1 MGPVVG
7 LDQALKEAP
16 VLSIIIR
23 GMVGFVFVV
32 LGVVGLVSPLTTRSL
47 ISKLLEKAPV
57 RMFGVLLMLLGAGVF
72 RVAGQ
77 VYLPLAAQV
86 LGVALF
92 MVGGVHILIP
102 DFAIVM
108 NEWWVARK
116 TVWER
121 LISIVYLILAALLL
135 VPQEGVPLRQW
146 FTPRLPAAYESE
158 PEDAEPESAEPEPAA
173 PDHNAQET
181 APAPE

>member
-1 MGPVVG
+1 
-7 LDQALKEAP
+7 
-16 VLSIIIR
+16 
-23 GMVGFVFVV
+23 
-32 LGVVGLVSPLTTRSL
+32 
-47 ISKLLEKAPV
+47 
-57 RMFGVLLMLLGAGVF
+57 
-72 RVAGQ
+72 
-77 VYLPLAAQV
+77 
-86 LGVALF
+86 
-92 MVGGVHILIP
+92 GGVHILIP

>member
-1 MGPVVG
+1 M
-7 LDQALKEAP
+7 
-16 VLSIIIR
+16 LSIIIR
-23 GMVGFVFVV
+23 GIVGFVFVI
-32 LGVVGLVSPLTTRSL
+32 LGVVGLVSPLTTRGL
-47 ISKLLEKAPV
+47 ISRLLEKTPV
-57 RMFGVLLMLLGAGVF
+57 RVFGVLLMLLGAGVF

-77 VYLPLAAQV
+77 LYLPLAAQV

-92 MVGGVHILIP
+92 MAGGVHILIP

-121 LISIVYLILAALLL
+121 LISIVYLILAALFL

-146 FTPRLPAAYESE
+146 FSPRLPAAYEAE
-158 PEDAEPESAEPEPAA
+158 PEDAEPEPAA
-173 PDHNAQET
+173 PAPDAQDT